1 MPFCSHSRY
10 NVSAL
15 VEQSPPVRSSARHDD
30 RRDWGK
36 GAGAIEALIDDTRCR
51 SLVYETLLLVSPN
64 LDMHE
69 IFCLPLRARTLGRRS
84 TASMGEIYERRWEVK
99 VVNFQP
105 PLSMVV
111 SATENV
117 RDFPL

>member
-1 MPFCSHSRY
+1 MTQDVGHWCTKHFFWC
-10 NVSAL
+10 
-15 VEQSPPVRSSARHDD
+15 
-30 RRDWGK
+30 
-36 GAGAIEALIDDTRCR
+36 
-51 SLVYETLLLVSPN
+51 SPN

>member
-1 MPFCSHSRY
+1 MTQDVEHWCTKHFFWCS
-10 NVSAL
+10 L
-15 VEQSPPVRSSARHDD
+15 
-30 RRDWGK
+30 
-36 GAGAIEALIDDTRCR
+36 
-51 SLVYETLLLVSPN
+51 N
-64 LDMHE
+64 LDVHE
-69 IFCLPLRARTLGRRS
+69 DHHFHPTMVVHFCGCCLLSARTLGRRS
-84 TASMGEIYERRWEVK
+84 TASMGETYERRWEVK